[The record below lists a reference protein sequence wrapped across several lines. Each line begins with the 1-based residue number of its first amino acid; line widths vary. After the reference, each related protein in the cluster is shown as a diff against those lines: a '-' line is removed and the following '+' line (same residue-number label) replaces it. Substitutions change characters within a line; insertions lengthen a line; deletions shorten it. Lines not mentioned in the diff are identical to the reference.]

1 MVHQVRHERGR
12 GCQLV
17 SVATSMG
24 APDAEPADTW
34 KPIVHDRRERCEGH
48 EEGAVE
54 QYTPVHQVLGK
65 QLEDHVPD
73 VGSGGQVD
81 EA

>member
-1 MVHQVRHERGR
+1 MRHERARSWLPVGA
-12 GCQLV
+12 CCHWH
-17 SVATSMG
+17 G
-24 APDAEPADTW
+24 APDAEEPADTW

-48 EEGAVE
+48 EGAVE

-73 VGSGGQVD
+73 VGSGSQVD